1 MRNTIGLIL
10 FKLTFCVAA
19 TVSHVYWIIVMTVAE
34 ALFEAY
40 CVCVC
45 VCTFV
50 HYACLNAINMF

>member
-19 TVSHVYWIIVMTVAE
+19 TVSHVYWITVMTVAE

-45 VCTFV
+45 VCV
-50 HYACLNAINMF
+50 HLSIMHV